1 VRSTLDQPRF
11 RYTNEA
17 VGLFVLTAVLV
28 FASALLYSGQVR
40 KWFRPGET
48 LKVVLPE
55 AGLFGL
61 SQGSKVEIL
70 GTAAG
75 EVVDIVIDPNQRMY
89 ADVNIDKD
97 MVPFIRSDSKATIRK
112 TFGIAGDAYLDIS
125 RGFGQPLDW
134 EEAVITAESD
144 RSATESVGEMID
156 ELRAKVFPV
165 IDDAQV
171 TIQNFS
177 EVAKKMRAS
186 GDEVEQLIANL
197 TSISGMLN
205 RGEGAIGRFLTDDQ
219 FARDLER
226 LIAGLNQNLK
236 HVDPILTDLKMTT
249 RNVSE
254 FSVVVNEQSRE
265 LPELIQ
271 SLKTTLAS
279 VEAVMTDLKRTTP
292 QLPKIAGNVGD
303 ASDSLPVLV
312 LQIQQVMVD
321 LELLVKQLQSHWLFG
336 GNHPETAGQSSRITP
351 LEVSP

>member
-1 VRSTLDQPRF
+1 VRSILEQPRF

-17 VGLFVLTAVLV
+17 VGLFVLAVVLV
-28 FASALLYSGQVR
+28 FVSALLYSGQVR
-40 KWFRPGET
+40 KWFKPGES

-55 AGLFGL
+55 EGLFGL
-61 SQGSKVEIL
+61 SQGSTVEIL

-112 TFGIAGDAYLDIS
+112 TFGIAGDAFLDIS

-134 EEAVITAESD
+134 QEAVITAASD
-144 RSATESVGEMID
+144 RSATDSVGEMID
-156 ELRAKVFPV
+156 ELRAKIFPV
-165 IDDAQV
+165 IDETQV
-171 TIQNFS
+171 AIHNFS

-186 GDEVEQLIANL
+186 GDEVGQLITNL
-197 TSISGMLN
+197 SAISGKLN
-205 RGEGAIGRFLTDDQ
+205 RGEGTIGRFLTEDQ
-219 FARDLER
+219 LARDLEN
-226 LIAGLNQNLK
+226 IFTQLNQDLEQ
-236 HVDPILTDLKMTT
+236 VDPILSDLKTTT

-254 FSVVVNEQSRE
+254 FSVVINEQSRR

-279 VEAVMTDLKRTTP
+279 VEAVMIDLKRTTP
-292 QLPKIAGNVGD
+292 QLPNIAGNVGD

-336 GNHPETAGQSSRITP
+336 GNRPEAAGQSSRITP

>member
-1 VRSTLDQPRF
+1 VKSILEQSRF
-11 RYTNEA
+11 RYTNEV
-17 VGLFVLTAVLV
+17 VGLFVLAAVLV
-28 FASALLYSGQVR
+28 FVTALLYSGQVR

-55 AGLFGL
+55 EGVFGL
-61 SQGSKVEIL
+61 SQGSTVEIL

-75 EVVDIVIDPNQRMY
+75 EVADIVIDPNQKMY

-97 MVPFIRSDSKATIRK
+97 MAPFIRSDSKATIRK

-125 RGFGQPLDW
+125 RGFGEPLDW
-134 EEAVITAESD
+134 EEAVITAVSD

-171 TIQNFS
+171 AIKNFS
-177 EVAKKMRAS
+177 EVAKKMRTS
-186 GDEVEQLIANL
+186 GDDVEQLITNL
-197 TSISGMLN
+197 TSLSGKLN
-205 RGEGAIGRFLTDDQ
+205 RGEGAIGRFLSDDQ
-219 FARDLER
+219 LGRDLER

-236 HVDPILTDLKMTT
+236 HIDPILADLKMTT

-254 FSVVVNEQSRE
+254 FSVNINEQSRE

-271 SLKTTLAS
+271 SLKNTLAS
-279 VEAVMTDLKRTTP
+279 VEAVMTDLNRTTP

-312 LQIQQVMVD
+312 LQIEQVMVD

-336 GNHPETAGQSSRITP
+336 GNRQEAVGQSSRITP